1 MLAKQIAV
9 GLNRQ
14 GLYACSMYAVDRG
27 GPMAAVLTAE
37 GIPYRIFSRKGR
49 LDVGLIRRLAAQFRA
64 DKIQVI
70 HTHHL
75 GQLMYA
81 GIAGRL
87 AGARIVHTEHET
99 YTIDAPRFRLLLRL
113 LSNLTDV
120 VTAVSEPVAAF
131 LEKQVGISRAKIQM
145 IPNGVDI
152 SRYRSAIALTRSSL
166 GWKDKDVVIGCIA
179 RLEPEKG
186 HAILLDAF
194 QQVHARAP
202 HARLLLIGE
211 GSEREALT
219 AKVGTLNLNGSVQF
233 LGVRTDIPAL
243 LATSDVVTLASFR
256 EGLPMA
262 VLEAMAAGKPVVAT
276 RVGSIPDVIK
286 DGRSGLLFSSGN
298 TNELAQALHIMVGD
312 AQKRREFG
320 AEGFKSVQSGYSFD
334 RTLEL
339 YHQVYTQALLLVSPP
354 LASRSRLAL

>member
-9 GLNRQ
+9 GLNRR
-14 GLYACSMYAVDRG
+14 GSYACSMYGVDHG
-27 GPMAAVLTAE
+27 GPLAAVLTDE
-37 GIPYRIFSRKGR
+37 GIPFRIFSRNGR
-49 LDVGLIRRLAAQFRA
+49 FDVGLIYRLAAQLRH
-64 DKIQVI
+64 DRIQVV

-120 VTAVSEPVAAF
+120 VTAVSEPVAMF
-131 LEKQVGISRAKIQM
+131 LKKQVGISSAKIQT

-152 SRYRSAIALTRSSL
+152 SRYRSATALTRSSL
-166 GWKDKDVVIGCIA
+166 GWKDEDVVIGCIA

-211 GSEREALT
+211 GSERDALT

-233 LGVRTDIPAL
+233 LGVRSDIPAL

-262 VLEAMAAGKPVVAT
+262 LLEAMAAGKPVVAT

-286 DGRSGLLFSSGN
+286 DGRSGLLFPSGD

-339 YHQVYTQALLLVSPP
+339 YHQVYTQALLLVFPP
-354 LASRSRLAL
+354 HASRSKLAL